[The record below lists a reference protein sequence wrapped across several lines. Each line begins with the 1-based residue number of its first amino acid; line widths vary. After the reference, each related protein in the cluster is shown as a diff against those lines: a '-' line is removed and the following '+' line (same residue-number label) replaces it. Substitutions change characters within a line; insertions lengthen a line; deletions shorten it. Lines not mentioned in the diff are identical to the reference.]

1 MGCTME
7 RENNKIGYLDDNFK
21 IFHIRDKK
29 DITFEYHHHDFSKI
43 VILIDGNVNYFVE
56 GKCYNLKPWDILLV
70 NKNEIHKPVIDSNK
84 YYERIV
90 IWLSPNFMEGFNS
103 NNSNLLNC
111 FESSSQN
118 KYNLLRLNLRSIE
131 TIKSLLYQIKDCN
144 SSNEFASDILKDAL
158 FLQFMV
164 ILNRLY
170 LQNQSSNKNE
180 DIVYDETIEKL
191 LIYINDNL
199 TKDLSIDKLAE
210 EFFTSKYYLMRKFKS
225 QTGSSIHNYIVQ
237 KRLILAKSLIAKD
250 YNMSSVCSMCGFND
264 YSSFVRAFKKA
275 YGMSPRNYINS
286 SVTFDSNIATD
297 L

>member
-1 MGCTME
+1 MGCAME
-7 RENNKIGYLDDNFK
+7 RKNNKIGYLDDNFK

-70 NKNEIHKPVIDSNK
+70 NRNEIHKPVIDSNK

-90 IWLSPNFMEGFNS
+90 IWLSPNFMEDFNS
-103 NNSNLLNC
+103 NNSNLLTC
-111 FESSSQN
+111 FDISSEN

-131 TIKSLLYQIKDCN
+131 TIKSLIYQIKDCTT
-144 SSNEFASDILKDAL
+144 SKEFGSDILKDSL

-164 ILNRLY
+164 ILNRLF
-170 LQNQSSNKNE
+170 LQNQSSTKI
-180 DIVYDETIEKL
+180 DDVSYDETIQNL
-191 LIYINDNL
+191 LSYINDNL
-199 TKDLSIDKLAE
+199 TKDLTIDKLAE
-210 EFFTSKYYLMRKFKS
+210 EFFTSKYYLMRKFKA
-225 QTGSSIHNYIVQ
+225 QTGSSIHSYIVQ

-275 YGMSPRNYINS
+275 YGISPRNYVNS
-286 SVTFDSNIATD
+286 SITFNSDMATD